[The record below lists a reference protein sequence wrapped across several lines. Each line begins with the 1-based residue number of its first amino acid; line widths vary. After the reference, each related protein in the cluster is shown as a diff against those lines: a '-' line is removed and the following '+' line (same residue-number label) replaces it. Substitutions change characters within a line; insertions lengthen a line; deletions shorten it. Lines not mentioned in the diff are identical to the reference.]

1 MLPEV
6 NFVEFLKI
14 EYDLQM
20 GAKMVNNNFW
30 ITVPIN
36 EAAKKIDEEEVEKKN
51 KKRKKEKIKS
61 YFLFL
66 FYFKQFQR
74 KT

>member
-1 MLPEV
+1 
-6 NFVEFLKI
+6 
-14 EYDLQM
+14 
-20 GAKMVNNNFW
+20 MVNNNFW